1 MKKKRFVL
9 TNTMYILL
17 TFGDLGITY
26 YVSPDLSM
34 EDNFV
39 VKNLGFGWGMLL
51 LIAVASIVIMLTV
64 SYYDCFKYKTVYI
77 KNCKYTEYYS
87 LVCFDRP
94 DKFWTGLMPK
104 HIKPEFAAA
113 GLALPWTMSFYRLWC
128 ICEWEIVYLKIEKYF
143 PYSILRMK
151 YLAEILSVILAVCL
165 YYLWFYIEYKN
176 FNKTK

>member
-9 TNTMYILL
+9 TNIMYILL
-17 TFGDLGITY
+17 TLVDLCITY
-26 YVSPDLSM
+26 RVSPDLSM
-34 EDNFV
+34 EDNFA
-39 VKNLGFGWGMLL
+39 VKNLDFGWGMLF
-51 LIAVASIVIMLTV
+51 LIAVVSIVIMLTV

-104 HIKPEFAAA
+104 HIKPEIAAA

-143 PYSILRMK
+143 PYSILRME

-176 FNKTK
+176 SNKTK